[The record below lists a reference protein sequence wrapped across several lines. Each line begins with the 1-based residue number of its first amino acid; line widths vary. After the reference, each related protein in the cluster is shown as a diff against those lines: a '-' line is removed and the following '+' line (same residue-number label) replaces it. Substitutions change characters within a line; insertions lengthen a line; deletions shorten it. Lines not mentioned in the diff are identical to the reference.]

1 MQQNIVVGAKQ
12 RSFKRIKYVVI
23 KVLKNAQVT
32 IEKYNKKKVLPLLK
46 IVLAAILENGCGE
59 QI

>member
-1 MQQNIVVGAKQ
+1 MQQKIVGAKQ
-12 RSFKRIKYVVI
+12 RSLKHIKYVVI
-23 KVLKNAQVT
+23 KVLKQAQVT

-46 IVLAAILENGCGE
+46 IKLAAILENGCGE